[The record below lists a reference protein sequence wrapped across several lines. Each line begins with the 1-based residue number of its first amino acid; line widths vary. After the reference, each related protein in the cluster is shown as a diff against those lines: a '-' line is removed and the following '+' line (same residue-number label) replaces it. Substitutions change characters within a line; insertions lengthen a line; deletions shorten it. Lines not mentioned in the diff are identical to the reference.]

1 MAINWNLAG
10 YVSPNIE
17 ITPEQL
23 PLEALVKTSDVLQD
37 RYDKSKENY
46 TKAQE
51 YQRQM
56 LSQANEADKEA
67 AQQIFSQYE
76 NQLKD
81 VADRGDYHNMR
92 WETLN
97 LAQEAA
103 NNYAAIAKK
112 NELIE
117 KRKEEIAKNPMYFK
131 TRDRQMD
138 YFLKN
143 LPKLG
148 YDPEKRVITGLNV
161 PMHDAAAD
169 IEPLK
174 LALNYG
180 SVMKPTSTKGKDYD
194 IIGLS
199 PEGKE
204 ISRTQ
209 VNQVPG
215 AILAKKTYSGKI
227 LKLTEKEIEE
237 ALDPALKEDTTIQ
250 AYLNREVQQLYN
262 LDPES
267 EEGKAVKQKIYQND
281 IVPSIHASA
290 GLLRQYQDDRTADI
304 TPWTNF
310 NLGAGNGNVTQS
322 GLYSPVDQYQPIGA
336 EGKSQFPVMFN
347 DALLGNKA
355 AKIQLMS
362 TLNAMATKDPK
373 AKEAKA
379 LVNDMFNFTAK
390 YPEYAE
396 MLNKAT
402 AGQSD
407 IAPLSLSQKIIQS
420 FSNLKMAIRD
430 QINDSDVNTKANEEG
445 KKLVERYSQ
454 LANSGLFDSDFENS
468 FEDFT
473 AQKQQTR
480 QTPTFSWSALNPET
494 RELFNKLKD
503 DFTIDKFDVIEGTWQ
518 DGDDRKL
525 AALTNFT
532 LEPYGGGIGITF
544 EGRDSK
550 GRSVR
555 MVPNKQHETA
565 ILGELAKL
573 IPDADLLNTNIYK
586 GITPIAYPNIPMKL
600 KDLADEIEDPRFAA
614 AVRKSHGENSI
625 MLKDDGSYVML
636 DPNGKVVNESSSM
649 YQLLPKFYPSNN
661 KNNKK

>member
-103 NNYAAIAKK
+103 NNYTAIAKK

-117 KRKEEIAKNPMYFK
+117 KRKEEIAKNPIYFK

-267 EEGKAVKQKIYQND
+267 EEGKAVKQKIYKND
-281 IVPSIHASA
+281 IIPSIHASA
-290 GLLRQYQDDRTADI
+290 GLLRQYQDDRTADV

-310 NLGAGNGNVTQS
+310 NLGAGNGNVNQS
-322 GLYSPVDQYQPIGA
+322 GVYSPTDQYQPLGA
-336 EGKSQFPVMFN
+336 EGRSEFPVMFN
-347 DALLGNKA
+347 SALLGDKG
-355 AKIQLMS
+355 AKVKLMS
-362 TLNAMATKDPK
+362 TLHAMAAKDPK
-373 AKEAKA
+373 AKEVVA
-379 LVNDMFNFTAK
+379 LTNDMFKFSQE
-390 YPEYAE
+390 YPEYASI
-396 MLNKAT
+396 LNKST
-402 AGQSD
+402 AGRSD
-407 IAPLSLSQKIIQS
+407 WFLASGAQDVMNVLDGLRIAAQ
-420 FSNLKMAIRD
+420 
-430 QINDSDVNTKANEEG
+430 G
-445 KKLVERYSQ
+445 KGNPKVGNAVGKLIERYGKI
-454 LANSGLFDSDFENS
+454 ANSGILDSDFEDQ
-468 FEDFT
+468 FEQFT
-473 AQKQQTR
+473 TQKQQTR
-480 QTPTFSWSALNPET
+480 QTPTYSWSVTNPQS
-494 RELFNKLKD
+494 RELFNKLRE
-503 DFTIDKFDVIEGTWQ
+503 DFTIDKFDIIEGKWE
-518 DGDDRKL
+518 DGENRKL
-525 AALTNFT
+525 DALTNFT
-532 LEPYGGGIGITF
+532 LEPYGGGLGITF

-555 MVPNKQHETA
+555 MVPKKQHETA
-565 ILGELAKL
+565 ILGEIAKL
-573 IPDADLLNTNIYK
+573 VPDSDVLNTNIYK
-586 GITPIAYPNIPMKL
+586 GITPIAYPNIPVKL
-600 KDLADEIEDPRFAA
+600 ADLADEIEDSRFAA
-614 AVRKSHGENSI
+614 TVKKSYGNNSI

-636 DPNGKVVNESSSM
+636 DPNGKVINQNSSM
-649 YQLLPKFYPSNN
+649 YKLLPKFYGANN
-661 KNNKK
+661 QTKKK